1 MDLAKASPSIWQRGT
16 IWETGETGET
26 DEKCWCYCAFLVL
39 SWIKRSPYQF
49 RRSNSSRMNRA
60 DSVKGSNIND
70 DPLTHRIIGAAIE
83 VHRLLGPG
91 LLESTYEEC
100 LCFELTLVGIPFERQ
115 IPLPIV
121 YKSMTLLR
129 AYKPDLLVDHAV
141 IVELKTVEKI
151 LPVHEAQMLTYLRL
165 SGLERGLLLN
175 FNCVPLKAGIRRLNK
190 SKFSPVSR
198 VSPASPLSPSPS
210 NSSVSK
216 SDQTV

>member
-1 MDLAKASPSIWQRGT
+1 MNGT
-16 IWETGETGET
+16 
-26 DEKCWCYCAFLVL
+26 
-39 SWIKRSPYQF
+39 
-49 RRSNSSRMNRA
+49 
-60 DSVKGSNIND
+60 DSVEASNIKD

-83 VHRLLGPG
+83 VHRHLGPG

-100 LCFELTLVGIPFERQ
+100 LSLELTLRGIQFERQ

-121 YKSMTLLR
+121 YKSMTLPR

-175 FNCVPLKAGIRRLNK
+175 FNSVPLKAGIRRLNK
-190 SKFSPVSR
+190 SKSSPVSR
-198 VSPASPLSPSPS
+198 VSPVSPLSPYP
-210 NSSVSK
+210 SK
-216 SDQTV
+216 SRDSKADKQVDPLLSRPLSRTTEPVSAVETAAATEAAP

>member
-1 MDLAKASPSIWQRGT
+1 MNRG
-16 IWETGETGET
+16 E
-26 DEKCWCYCAFLVL
+26 
-39 SWIKRSPYQF
+39 SIKRW
-49 RRSNSSRMNRA
+49 N
-60 DSVKGSNIND
+60 GND

-100 LCFELTLVGIPFERQ
+100 LCVEFTLLEIPFERQ
-115 IPLPIV
+115 VPLPIV

-129 AYKPDLLVDHAV
+129 AYKPDLLVNNAV

-175 FNCVPLKAGIRRLNK
+175 FNSVPLKAGIRRINK
-190 SKFSPVSR
+190 SNSSPVSP
-198 VSPASPLSPSPS
+198 VSLPCPCR
-210 NSSVSK
+210 SK
-216 SDQTV
+216 SGTSKRDDL

>member
-1 MDLAKASPSIWQRGT
+1 MP
-16 IWETGETGET
+16 
-26 DEKCWCYCAFLVL
+26 
-39 SWIKRSPYQF
+39 P
-49 RRSNSSRMNRA
+49 A
-60 DSVKGSNIND
+60 DSMQRRNVHD

-100 LCFELTLVGIPFERQ
+100 LCFELSLLGIPFERQ
-115 IPLPIV
+115 VPLPIV

-151 LPVHEAQMLTYLRL
+151 LPVHEAQLLTYLRL

-175 FNCVPLKAGIRRLNK
+175 FNSVPLKAGVRRLNK
-190 SKFSPVSR
+190 TKFSPVSR
-198 VSPASPLSPSPS
+198 VSPVSPISPSPS
-210 NSSVSK
+210 NSGISK
-216 SDQTV
+216 ADQTV

>member
-1 MDLAKASPSIWQRGT
+1 
-16 IWETGETGET
+16 
-26 DEKCWCYCAFLVL
+26 
-39 SWIKRSPYQF
+39 
-49 RRSNSSRMNRA
+49 MNRA

-70 DPLTHRIIGAAIE
+70 DPLTRRIIGAAIE

-100 LCFELTLVGIPFERQ
+100 LCFELTLLGIPFERQ

-129 AYKPDLLVDHAV
+129 AYKPDLLVEGAV

-165 SGLERGLLLN
+165 SGLDRGLLLN
-175 FNCVPLKAGIRRLNK
+175 FNSVPLKAGIRRLNK
-190 SKFSPVSR
+190 SNSSPVSPVSR
-198 VSPASPLSPSPS
+198 PFPFP
-210 NSSVSK
+210 SK
-216 SDQTV
+216 SGTSKPDQTG